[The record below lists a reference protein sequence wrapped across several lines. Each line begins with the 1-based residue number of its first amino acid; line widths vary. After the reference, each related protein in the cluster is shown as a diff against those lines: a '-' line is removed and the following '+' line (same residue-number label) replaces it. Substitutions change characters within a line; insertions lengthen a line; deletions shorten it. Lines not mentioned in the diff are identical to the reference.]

1 MSGRKQT
8 KIELVA
14 ERLFVLGRL
23 VEIRGLMADLVGV
36 RGAMHR
42 VIDAASEEELKL
54 AKVEADGSRAWLAET
69 EDPDVGYLA
78 VDSDDQDVER
88 VANLLRR
95 MIAKGRKLREELII
109 GLNQH
114 GDEARRNLE
123 TRVAASEG
131 RLLAAEDLLC
141 RWGRTGSLAP
151 LRASLGDAREQVR
164 VGRYD
169 AASETLESL
178 DKDVREAAKDA
189 VTLEESHQKRL
200 YLLKALR
207 QVCADM
213 GFTETGAPVHTNPE
227 DRSSPIAFTVDT
239 VTQGRIDFD
248 LALDAARC
256 FSEMEDERCFHDFAE
271 ISKHLEEAYGIRT
284 AFRREDG
291 EAPILRQRGE
301 KDLPDGATEDRA
313 AKRGGR

>member
-36 RGAMHR
+36 RGAVCR
-42 VIDAASEEELKL
+42 VMDGASAEELRL
-54 AKVEADGSRAWLAET
+54 AEAEADRAREWLRET

-95 MIAKGRKLREELII
+95 AIAQGRKLREELIV
-109 GLNQH
+109 GLHQH
-114 GDEARRNLE
+114 SDEARRNLE
-123 TRVAASEG
+123 ERVAESES

-141 RWGRTGSLAP
+141 RWGRTADLAP
-151 LRASLGDAREQVR
+151 LRTRLDDAREHVR
-164 VGRYD
+164 AGRYD
-169 AASETLESL
+169 AAE
-178 DKDVREAAKDA
+178 DA
-189 VTLEESHQKRL
+189 VKQLDRGLRDVAQGAVDLEEGHQKRL

-207 QVCADM
+207 QICADM
-213 GFTETGAPVHTNPE
+213 GFREVTAPALADAE
-227 DRSSPIAFTVDT
+227 DRSSPISFTVDT
-239 VTQGRIDFD
+239 VTQGHIDFD
-248 LALDAARC
+248 LGLREARC

-271 ISKHLEEAYGIRT
+271 ISRFLEEGYGIKT
-284 AFRREDG
+284 AFRRYDAEP
-291 EAPILRQRGE
+291 PILRKRGE
-301 KDLPDGATEDRA
+301 KDLPDGATRERESE
-313 AKRGGR
+313 RGGR